1 METASASERPKEL
14 QNMKKE
20 LKKNLIHTGRE
31 YAVLTVLVLFGICFV
46 YQVWK
51 MDIMNTPLC
60 YTQDGIT
67 TLVSQKC
74 LIEEGGWTMT
84 CSRLGAPYGQ
94 NTSDFTTA
102 TFLPIVLLK
111 IGAVLTDNWVW
122 GLNLSYFI
130 GYFIMAWIC
139 YYILKK
145 IRISV
150 AFSMTLA
157 VLYTFLPF
165 HMLRSTEHFAL
176 SFYALTPVSIY
187 YVLLSMEADFR
198 KWKEIPRHEKAGF
211 IIWMILAGMNG
222 IYYSFFTCFLFCV
235 AILYNLLQKNGAQ
248 SIKKCLLGI
257 GNIMIGVML
266 ASLPSFIYIIRNGGN
281 TETVHR
287 LRSEIAIYALRVSQ
301 LLLPITQ
308 HRIPLFAQI
317 KEVYNNSFVPN
328 ENDSAS
334 LGIVF
339 SVGFIILC
347 IYLLKEKRKENDIM
361 GKLAALNICMV
372 VYASVGGLVEIQS
385 IIFKLIRCSNR
396 ISVFIAFVCCV
407 AVGILL
413 ERLSENKI
421 SGRKKIIIAVIV
433 LVLGILDQ
441 TRASYFEEGVRE
453 KMESERTFIAA
464 IESMEAEGAMIFQLP
479 NVVYPEQGMKERMGD
494 YSHFI
499 GYLYSDTL
507 RWSYGSMKGREGSK
521 ILEEICKKETPE
533 MIAAMKKEGF
543 EGIYIDR
550 WGYKE
555 EEVEQLEKEIQEIL
569 KISPV
574 EGGEG
579 RYAYYS
585 FKNGE

>member
-1 METASASERPKEL
+1 
-14 QNMKKE
+14 MKKE
-20 LKKNLIHTGRE
+20 FNKKLIHTGKE
-31 YAVLTVLVLFGICFV
+31 YAILTVLVLLGICFV

-51 MDIMNTPLC
+51 TDIVNTPLC

-74 LIEEGGWTMT
+74 LIEEGGWGMT

-102 TFLPIVLLK
+102 TFLPIILLK
-111 IGAVLTDNWVW
+111 IGAIFTDNWVW

-145 IRISV
+145 LRISV
-150 AFSMTLA
+150 AFSMALA

-176 SFYALTPVSIY
+176 SFYALTPVSVY
-187 YVLLSMEADFR
+187 YVLLFMEADYR
-198 KWKEIPRHEKAGF
+198 KWKEIPWHEKAGF
-211 IIWMILAGMNG
+211 MIWIIMAGMNG

-248 SIKKCLLGI
+248 SIKKCFWGI
-257 GNIMIGVML
+257 GSIMFGVML
-266 ASLPSFIYIIRNGGN
+266 ASLPSFVYMIRNGGN

-287 LRSEIAIYALRVSQ
+287 LRSEIATYALRISQ

-308 HRIPLFAQI
+308 HRIPLFAKI

-334 LGIVF
+334 LGIIF

-347 IYLLKEKRKENDIM
+347 IYLLKEKRKENDII

-372 VYASVGGLVEIQS
+372 VYASVGGFVEIQS

-413 ERLSENKI
+413 DRIPENKI
-421 SGRKKIIIAVIV
+421 SGRKKIIIAAMV
-433 LVLGILDQ
+433 LILGILDQ
-441 TRASYFEEGVRE
+441 TRPSYFEEGVQE

-464 IESMEAEGAMIFQLP
+464 IESMEEEGAMIFQLP

-494 YSHFI
+494 YSHLI

-521 ILEEICKKETPE
+521 LLEEICKNETPE
-533 MIAAMKKEGF
+533 MIEAMKKEGF

-555 EEVEQLEKEIQEIL
+555 EEAEELEKEIQEIL
-569 KISPV
+569 RTSPI
-574 EGGEG
+574 EGVEG

-585 FKNGE
+585 FKSGE